1 MANNFEG
8 RYDVTVGRC
17 GCMVL
22 PDAWREAL
30 VGESGKLYVRP
41 EGKEKCLCLI
51 PAAEIE
57 AELAKFR
64 EKALMDPAFNT
75 ALQIIGENTR
85 QLDVEDGKIRI
96 DKALLKS
103 VGISGSAVAVGDGK
117 MVKLWNPEEIGK

>member
-8 RYDVTVGRC
+8 QYEVTVGRC

-22 PDAWREAL
+22 PDAWREPL
-30 VGESGKLYVRP
+30 VGESGNLYARLD
-41 EGKEKCLCLI
+41 GKVKCLCLI
-51 PAAEIE
+51 PVAVIE

-64 EKALMDPAFNT
+64 DKVLMDPTFNT
-75 ALQIIGENTR
+75 ALRIIGENTS

-117 MVKLWNPEEIGK
+117 MVKLWNPDEFGN